1 MPRLH
6 NRPQHGLP
14 ALRYRARA
22 HARRDCAIVSPAQR
36 SEGIMHMVISDDTS
50 SSSRAAKLHRDA
62 FVIDGHSDILLPVI
76 SGVTTLGDA
85 WPVSERDRW
94 SVIAQH
100 QPTPVM
106 DNVPYELDGLAML
119 TAPAGQYELPL
130 LEQGGVTAQC
140 VAIYMGDEHL
150 DHALETAL
158 EMVAALLRHIASHAD
173 RCLLATSV
181 ADLRRAKAEG
191 KVAYILTMEGAEPFG
206 RRLDMIDIFA
216 QLGLRMTTLTHS
228 RRNALADGTQ
238 QDIHTGGLTA
248 LGKRAVQLC
257 HEFGIVIDLA
267 HMSDRGFWDIIE
279 MANGPV
285 LCSHTSVLT
294 PSPGYRLP
302 WDEINPTY
310 GMTKAEAIAKTGGLV
325 GVVFWSMADTGA
337 LVAECDAL
345 LEQIGA
351 EHVGLGTDFFGFT
364 QAPRDLQHIGELAA
378 LTEALVQ
385 HNYDDNAIKGILGGN
400 YLRIFE
406 QVWK

>member
-1 MPRLH
+1 M
-6 NRPQHGLP
+6 
-14 ALRYRARA
+14 
-22 HARRDCAIVSPAQR
+22 
-36 SEGIMHMVISDDTS
+36 TS
-50 SSSRAAKLHRDA
+50 SERAARLHRDA

-76 SGVTTLGDA
+76 GGVTSLA
-85 WPVSERDRW
+85 EPFPESERARW
-94 SVIAQH
+94 QLLSDN
-100 QPTPVM
+100 QPAPRLA
-106 DNVPYELDGLAML
+106 DVPYELDGLAML

-130 LEQGGVTAQC
+130 LEEGGVTAQC

-158 EMVAALLRHIASHAD
+158 EMVAALHRHVAAQSE

-191 KVAYILTMEGAEPFG
+191 KVAYILTMEGAEPIG
-206 RRLDMIDIFA
+206 RRIDLLDIFA
-216 QLGLRMTTLTHS
+216 RLGLRMTTLTHS

-248 LGKRAVQLC
+248 LGKRAVRRC
-257 HEFGIVIDLA
+257 HELGIVVDLA

-279 MANGPV
+279 LADGPV

-325 GVVFWSMADTGA
+325 GVVFWSMPDTAA

-345 LEQIGA
+345 LEQVGA
-351 EHVGLGTDFFGFT
+351 EHIGLGTDFFGFKH
-364 QAPRDLQHIGELAA
+364 APDDLQHIGQLSA
-378 LTEALVQ
+378 LTEALVARG
-385 HNYDDNAIKGILGGN
+385 YDDATIHGVLGGN

-406 QVWK
+406 NVWK

>member
-1 MPRLH
+1 MQLSERAARLH
-6 NRPQHGLP
+6 Q
-14 ALRYRARA
+14 
-22 HARRDCAIVSPAQR
+22 S
-36 SEGIMHMVISDDTS
+36 
-50 SSSRAAKLHRDA
+50 A
-62 FVIDGHSDILLPVI
+62 FVIDGHSDILLPVVG
-76 SGVTTLGDA
+76 GVTTLSDP
-85 WPVSERDRW
+85 WPASERARW
-94 SVIAQH
+94 QTVAAN
-100 QPTPVM
+100 QPAPAM
-106 DNVPYELDGLAML
+106 EDVPYELDGLAML

-140 VAIYMGDEHL
+140 VAIYMGEEHL

-158 EMVAALLRHIASHAD
+158 EMVAALHRHVDAHAD
-173 RCLLATSV
+173 RCLLATSA

-191 KVAYILTMEGAEPFG
+191 KVAYILTMEGAEPVG
-206 RRLDMIDIFA
+206 RRNDLIDIFA
-216 QLGLRMTTLTHS
+216 RLGLRMTTLTHS

-248 LGKRAVQLC
+248 LGKRAVQRC
-257 HEFGIVIDLA
+257 QEFGIVIDLA

-279 MANGPV
+279 LADGPV

-325 GVVFWSMADTGA
+325 GVVFWSMADTAA

-351 EHVGLGTDFFGFT
+351 AHIGLGTDFFGFR
-364 QAPRDLQHIGELAA
+364 QAPRDLQHIGELPA

-385 HNYDDNAIKGILGGN
+385 RGYDDATIEGVLGGN

-406 QVWK
+406 QIWK